1 MEFFVEETLQINI
14 QGAYNLGC
22 LPHHEARKKD
32 TNRNEVLRLELGY
45 WYGLQKKTL
54 VTGYDRILLYCF
66 PKDKE

>member
-45 WYGLQKKTL
+45 
-54 VTGYDRILLYCF
+54 
-66 PKDKE
+66 